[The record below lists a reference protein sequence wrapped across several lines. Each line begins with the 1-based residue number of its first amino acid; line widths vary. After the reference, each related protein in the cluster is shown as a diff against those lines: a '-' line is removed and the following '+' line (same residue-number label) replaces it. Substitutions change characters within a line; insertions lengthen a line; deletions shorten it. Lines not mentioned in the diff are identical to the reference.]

1 MQFTHAEKAL
11 QYALRA
17 KTDDLEDDSA
27 YEEMIRCEA
36 ETQENYYVSSSFFPS
51 FLPSFLFFFLP
62 LTLCLSFERK
72 EEREKRENN
81 ADINSTSP
89 ISSSL

>member
-36 ETQENYYVSSSFFPS
+36 ETQENYYVSSSFLPFFRPFPFS
-51 FLPSFLFFFLP
+51 
-62 LTLCLSFERK
+62 LSFFRK
-72 EEREKRENN
+72 KRRREKKRK
-81 ADINSTSP
+81 
-89 ISSSL
+89 

>member
-36 ETQENYYVSSSFFPS
+36 ETQENYYVSSSF
-51 FLPSFLFFFLP
+51 LPFFFSFFP
-62 LTLCLSFERK
+62 LLFVFLSK
-72 EEREKRENN
+72 EKKKGKKEK
-81 ADINSTSP
+81 IML
-89 ISSSL
+89 I

>member
-1 MQFTHAEKAL
+1 MQIKQFTHAEKAL

-36 ETQENYYVSSSFFPS
+36 EIQENYYVSSF
-51 FLPSFLFFFLP
+51 FFFLSFF
-62 LTLCLSFERK
+62 LSSSFINKREK
-72 EEREKRENN
+72 EIGEKRE
-81 ADINSTSP
+81 
-89 ISSSL
+89 

>member
-36 ETQENYYVSSSFFPS
+36 ETQENYYVSSSF
-51 FLPSFLFFFLP
+51 LPSFLSFVLS
-62 LTLCLSFERK
+62 LSLCLSFERK
-72 EEREKRENN
+72 EEGKKRENKC
-81 ADINSTSP
+81 
-89 ISSSL
+89 